1 MSLRP
6 IRTLGLAT
14 GLLGVALLVGCSAGG
29 RAQVTFKYSVEP
41 ARRLPAGINKIVIMP
56 AKVGP
61 TTDKKWSKV
70 CTNTIESLIQ
80 ESRSKFGTRVSI
92 TDKKNARPTFNERDL
107 VSHRSRRSRF
117 RRVSSKPSEGVILSN
132 INVRL
137 ENNSGKHY
145 IRAKYKNGRRV
156 TSKNSTKSNGQKQL
170 AVQAEFKLVD
180 GRTNKVWERYAPRTY
195 RLNEN
200 VRVEPVL
207 EINRQKKFSNQEK
220 IIARLMEKAITEF
233 ISRIMPTQI
242 CVEANVKSS
251 GNKHCSTGISSLKSN
266 NWSKALQSFKIALRE
281 NPKDHHA
288 AYGAGVACEAMGKFN
303 EAVSFYRHACA
314 GADNPEYRE
323 ARDRVKT
330 FGHRA
335 RG

>member
-6 IRTLGLAT
+6 IRSLGLAA
-14 GLLGVALLVGCSAGG
+14 GLLGVVLLVGCASGG
-29 RAQVTFKYSVEP
+29 RTQVSFKYSVEP
-41 ARRLPAGINKIVIMP
+41 ARRLPAGINKIAIMP

-70 CTNTIESLIQ
+70 CSRSIQSLIQ
-80 ESRSKFGTRVSI
+80 ESRSKFGTRISVI
-92 TDKKNARPTFNERDL
+92 DKSNARPTFNERDL
-107 VSHRSRRSRF
+107 ISKRSRRSRF
-117 RRVSSKPSEGVILSN
+117 RRVSSTPSEGVILSS

-137 ENNSGKHY
+137 EDS
-145 IRAKYKNGRRV
+145 NGRQFMRTSYNRGQRV
-156 TSKNSTKSNGQKQL
+156 KEQPKSNGEKQF

-195 RLNEN
+195 RLSEN
-200 VRVEPVL
+200 VHVEPIL
-207 EINRQKKFSNQEK
+207 ETNKQSKFNQQDK
-220 IIARLMEKAITEF
+220 IIARLMEKVTTEF

-242 CVEANVKSS
+242 HVDALVQSS
-251 GNKHCSTGISSLKSN
+251 RNGNCKKGVSLLKSK
-266 NWSKALQSFKIALRE
+266 NWKQAMLSFKLALKE
-281 NPKDHHA
+281 NPNDHQA
-288 AYGAGVACEAMGKFN
+288 AYGAGIACEAMGKFN
-303 EAVSFYRHACA
+303 QAVSFYRHACA
-314 GADNPEYRE
+314 GANNPEYRE

>member
-6 IRTLGLAT
+6 IRSLCLAT
-14 GLLGVALLVGCSAGG
+14 GLLGVVLLVGCASGG
-29 RAQVTFKYSVEP
+29 RTQVSFKYSVEP

-70 CTNTIESLIQ
+70 CSKTIQSLIQ
-80 ESRSKFGTRVSI
+80 ESRSKFGTRISV
-92 TDKKNARPTFNERDL
+92 TDKSNARPTFNERDL
-107 VSHRSRRSRF
+107 VSKSSRRSRF
-117 RRVSSKPSEGVILSN
+117 RRVSSRPSEGVILSN

-137 ENNSGKHY
+137 EDNNGKQFM
-145 IRAKYKNGRRV
+145 R
-156 TSKNSTKSNGQKQL
+156 TSHRHGKKVNNQPNSNGEKQY

-195 RLNEN
+195 RLSEK
-200 VRVEPVL
+200 VIVEPIL
-207 EINRQKKFSNQEK
+207 ETNKMSNFTQREK
-220 IIARLMEKAITEF
+220 IVARLMEKVTTEF

-242 CVEANVKSS
+242 YVEANVQSS
-251 GNKHCSTGISSLKSN
+251 SNSNCKKGVKLLKSK
-266 NWSKALQSFKIALRE
+266 NWKEAMKSFKLALKE
-281 NPKDHHA
+281 NPNDHQA
-288 AYGAGVACEAMGKFN
+288 AYGAGIACEAMGKFN
-303 EAVSFYRHACA
+303 QAVSFYRHSCA
-314 GADNPEYRE
+314 GANNPEYRE